1 MSLCRMLG
9 EETKESATAPPSVG
23 EKTILFVGEKRSGKT
38 SLIAKFLG
46 DPVKEDTTETT
57 ALDFKFGKRQVDDKS
72 QKVSMFELGGGRS
85 LADML
90 SVCLTPRSVSSTVVC
105 ITVDLTR
112 PGNAVDSVL
121 FWLNVVREQ
130 TQQVLQM
137 NMTHQSEV
145 QNMNRRL
152 QSVWADH
159 EDRSRVELCPV
170 PIMICGTKYDAFA
183 NTHGNVTQK
192 KQLCLA
198 MRHIAH

>member
-1 MSLCRMLG
+1 MIQCKKLYVHVYLTG
-9 EETKESATAPPSVG
+9 KEEQKESVTALPFVG

-46 DPVKEDTTETT
+46 DPVKEDTSETT

-121 FWLNVVREQ
+121 FWLNAIREK
-130 TQQVLQM
+130 TQ
-137 NMTHQSEV
+137 
-145 QNMNRRL
+145 
-152 QSVWADH
+152 
-159 EDRSRVELCPV
+159 
-170 PIMICGTKYDAFA
+170 
-183 NTHGNVTQK
+183 
-192 KQLCLA
+192 
-198 MRHIAH
+198 